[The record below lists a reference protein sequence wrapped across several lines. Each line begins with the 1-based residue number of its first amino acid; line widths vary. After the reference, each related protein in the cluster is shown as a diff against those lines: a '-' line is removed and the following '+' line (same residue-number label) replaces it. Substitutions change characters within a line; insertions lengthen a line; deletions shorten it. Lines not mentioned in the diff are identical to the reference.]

1 MPFDEV
7 KYVGLKNMNG
17 DIDAAVDSITK
28 LQGSFNMS
36 SGGTD
41 VSASSQSMGVELM
54 TVSAQNVELRSAANQ
69 SSGSTVNAVSS
80 DNSSTRGGDTYV
92 MAPSKPNRSREALAS
107 R

>member
-7 KYVGLKNMNG
+7 TYVGLKNMNG
-17 DIDAAVDSITK
+17 DINAAVDSITK

-54 TVSAQNVELRSAANQ
+54 NVSAQNVELRNSASAAAPV
-69 SSGSTVNAVSS
+69 VNSVA
-80 DNSSTRGGDTYV
+80 DNSSNVQGGNTYNM
-92 MAPSKPNRSREALAS
+92 MAQKPNKTRESVAS